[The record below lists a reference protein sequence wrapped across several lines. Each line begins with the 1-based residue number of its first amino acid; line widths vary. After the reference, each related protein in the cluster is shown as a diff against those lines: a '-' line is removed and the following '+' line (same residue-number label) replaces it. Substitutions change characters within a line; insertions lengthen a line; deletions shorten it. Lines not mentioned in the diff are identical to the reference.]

1 MPTTKKKPV
10 PRAVT
15 APQPE
20 TNGPVGE
27 VLTLAEAAAYLRL
40 SEAEVLR
47 MVREQ
52 RLPARQL
59 GQEWRFLRSAIQA
72 WLSAPMAAQ
81 KNQGIWAAAGA
92 LKDDP
97 YLDEMLSEINRMRG
111 RPTNQEG

>member
-10 PRAVT
+10 RRTVG
-15 APQPE
+15 APPPAA
-20 TNGPVGE
+20 NGLVGE
-27 VLTLAEAAAYLRL
+27 VFTLAEAAAYLRL

-72 WLSAPMAAQ
+72 WLSAPLAAQ
-81 KNQGIWAAAGA
+81 KNQGIWGAAGA

-97 YLDEMLSEINRMRG
+97 YLDEMLSEIERMRG

>member
-10 PRAVT
+10 RRPVNAMSQ
-15 APQPE
+15 A

-27 VLTLAEAAAYLRL
+27 VFTLAEAAAYLRL

-47 MVREQ
+47 MVRVQ
-52 RLPARQL
+52 RLPARQF
-59 GQEWRFLRSAIQA
+59 GEEWRFLRSAIQA
-72 WLSAPMAAQ
+72 WLSAPLAAQ

-92 LKDDP
+92 ISDDP
-97 YLDEMLSEINRMRG
+97 YLDEMLAGIDRMRG